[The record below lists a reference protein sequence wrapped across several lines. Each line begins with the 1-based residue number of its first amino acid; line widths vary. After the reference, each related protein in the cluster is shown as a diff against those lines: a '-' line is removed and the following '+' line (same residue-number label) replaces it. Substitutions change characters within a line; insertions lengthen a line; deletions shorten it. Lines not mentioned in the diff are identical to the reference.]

1 MGHVHR
7 LNRTAR
13 RCLKDHV
20 FNLRIKAFA
29 ASIGLSILF
38 LVVYGGCIWITSQR
52 SDVGLLY
59 FKWERAIPFVP
70 FFILPYMSIDLF
82 FIAAPFLC
90 GTDRELKAFSKRVTA
105 AIFIAGSCFLLFPLR
120 FAFARPHASGWPGA
134 LFDWFRSMD
143 APYNLL
149 PSLHAALCLLL
160 VDLYAR
166 KLRGA
171 LRVAV
176 MSWFVLIALSPL
188 LTYQHHL
195 IDILGGFALAGF
207 CFYLFR
213 ESSET
218 LPKVTNGR
226 IGTYYLVGTAT
237 MLVLVIALWPW
248 SVLLIWPVISI
259 GLVAAAYFG
268 LGPIIFRKTN
278 GRLPWSTRFVL
289 GPCLLGQYF
298 SLLYY
303 RRQCRSWDAITD
315 RVWIG
320 GKLRGGEAREAL
332 QRGVTA
338 VLDLSVEFSEA
349 KAFGETVYRN
359 IPILDLTAPTS
370 PQLEEMS
377 KFIDQQSR
385 RGVVYVHCKIGYSRS
400 AAAIA
405 AYLIKSGRAHG
416 PEEAIDIIRRK
427 RPSIVIRAEIVSA
440 LGKFDQELRTASDA
454 FLLVSAQTVPS

>member
-1 MGHVHR
+1 
-7 LNRTAR
+7 
-13 RCLKDHV
+13 
-20 FNLRIKAFA
+20 
-29 ASIGLSILF
+29 
-38 LVVYGGCIWITSQR
+38 
-52 SDVGLLY
+52 
-59 FKWERAIPFVP
+59 
-70 FFILPYMSIDLF
+70 
-82 FIAAPFLC
+82 
-90 GTDRELKAFSKRVTA
+90 
-105 AIFIAGSCFLLFPLR
+105 
-120 FAFARPHASGWPGA
+120 
-134 LFDWFRSMD
+134 MD

-176 MSWFVLIALSPL
+176 MAWFVLIALSPL

-218 LPKVTNGR
+218 LPIVTNGR

-237 MLVLVIALWPW
+237 MLILVIALWPW
-248 SVLLIWPVISI
+248 SVLLIWPAISI

-268 LGPIIFRKTN
+268 LGPMIFRKTN

-332 QRGVTA
+332 RRGVTA

-370 PQLEEMS
+370 LQLEEMS

-440 LGKFDQELRTASDA
+440 LAKFDQELRTASDA